1 MLKRGHTEDHLTAK
15 QKKKNADEEEDKKEN
30 EADEEP
36 KSIPQP

>member
-15 QKKKNADEEEDKKEN
+15 QKKKNADEEEKKEN

-36 KSIPQP
+36 KSILQP